1 MKKLPHSLDFSHRHL
16 YPSEKGIT
24 IPITLTSDISLSASL
39 FPSLD
44 TGSTYCV
51 FERIYAQ
58 VLGLNLT
65 SGIEEVI
72 STATGLFYYY
82 GHELT
87 LSVFGLEWQA
97 IVYFAEPEAF
107 SLNVIGRVGFLDR
120 LRVGIVNY
128 EQLVY
133 LGLYE

>member
-1 MKKLPHSLDFSHRHL
+1 MKEFSLDYSHRHS
-16 YPSEKGIT
+16 YANNIAIEV
-24 IPITLTSDISLSASL
+24 PIILISDYNAKVAFSAK
-39 FPSLD
+39 LD
-44 TGSTYCV
+44 TGSTYCI
-51 FERIYAQ
+51 FESKYADW
-58 VLGLNLT
+58 LGLHLA
-65 SGIEEVI
+65 SGILTRI
-72 STATGLFYYY
+72 TTATGYFYCY

-107 SLNVIGRVGFLDR
+107 SLNVVGRVGFLDR
-120 LRVGIVNY
+120 LRVGIVDY